1 MISISLPEPVG
12 RKLYAALSMLL
23 LLLLWQ
29 FGYVLGGP
37 FVLPAPLDAG
47 QCLLQLASSGA
58 LWYPAITT
66 TWHVV
71 AGYALGCAAGLALGL
86 AGGAARG
93 LGMTLDSASRLILGV
108 PPIVWVVLALFW
120 FGPVGKVTI
129 FTVAIGIAPIVFAGT
144 LAGIRAAQPE
154 LDELAAAFNA
164 PPAQRFREIRLPQ
177 IMTPL
182 LPALTTSL
190 GLAWKMALM
199 AEILSDDSGIGGQIE
214 TTRSYLDITGTMAW
228 VATELILLLLSD
240 LLLGKLT
247 SAFPMAGSPP

>member
-1 MISISLPEPVG
+1 MISISPPEPVR
-12 RKLYAALSMLL
+12 RKLYGALSVLL

-29 FGYVLGGP
+29 LGHILGGP

-47 QCLLQLASSGA
+47 QCLLQLAISGA
-58 LWYPAITT
+58 LWHPAMTT
-66 TWHVV
+66 TWHVLS
-71 AGYALGCAAGLALGL
+71 GYALGCAAGLALGL
-86 AGGAARG
+86 AGGTAHG
-93 LGMTLDSASRLILGV
+93 LGTMLDSASRLILGV

-154 LDELAAAFNA
+154 LDELAVAFNA

-199 AEILSDDSGIGGQIE
+199 AEILSDDSGIGGQIA
-214 TTRSYLDITGTMAW
+214 TTRAYLDITGTMAW
-228 VATELILLLLSD
+228 VTAALILLLLTD

-247 SAFPMAGSPP
+247 AALPLNG